1 MTCPEGT
8 GTGATSSMGG
18 KDSADP
24 CPPRQNRAARR
35 WSAGFSH
42 ERTLRDDVMWSRVS
56 QVLLVPRVN
65 WMVTFCRS
73 TPFRTF
79 CVLQP
84 SLKQNT
90 QEVVGVMS

>member
-1 MTCPEGT
+1 
-8 GTGATSSMGG
+8 
-18 KDSADP
+18 
-24 CPPRQNRAARR
+24 
-35 WSAGFSH
+35 
-42 ERTLRDDVMWSRVS
+42 MWSRVS

-84 SLKQNT
+84 SLKQNA